1 MNSLVDAG
9 QSGPRDH
16 VVRALESGTEE
27 IAYCARFP
35 VDPGVEFDPVH
46 CKHQVQA
53 NIHADPTFRIVTFVV
68 AHQVGVE

>member
-46 CKHQVQA
+46 RKHQVQA
-53 NIHADPTFRIVTFVV
+53 NINADPTYRIVTFIV
-68 AHQVGVE
+68 AHQVCIE